1 MPPAGLERPRR
12 PAECQPFG
20 WRMTAMLIAG
30 QCTPHFLFGLA
41 EKKTGRARSKRKERF
56 LSRSGTYVP
65 PRCTGVD
72 VRWCLR
78 VCEDRPTGAAGY
90 RRDLAVDSRGAG
102 ADETRGAG
110 THLISTSFRAFRFAT
125 RSLGGRGGLCFRADE
140 SIGPY
145 NLACRP
151 LKGRHTG

>member
-1 MPPAGLERPRR
+1 MA
-12 PAECQPFG
+12 
-20 WRMTAMLIAG
+20 AMLMAEQMRPPIFFLRHQKENAPRPVEKEKCSA
-30 QCTPHFLFGLA
+30 QTCTFVQVCLNTRVG
-41 EKKTGRARSKRKERF
+41 
-56 LSRSGTYVP
+56 
-65 PRCTGVD
+65 

-78 VCEDRPTGAAGY
+78 VCGDCPTGAAGY

-102 ADETRGAG
+102 ADETRGAR

-140 SIGPY
+140 GIGPY